1 MLENLHVKN
10 FAIIDEID
18 VDFGPHL
25 NILTGETGAGKSIL
39 IGSVNIVLGARVS
52 PEMIGRYG
60 DSALV
65 EAVFHVESQSARE
78 KIRDCGVE
86 PEKGEIII
94 SRQHNGKPQC
104 EQNKRRDGAGKYD
117 PGYFRIS
124 HRHSRTA

>member
-65 EAVFHVESQSARE
+65 EAVFHVESQSAR
-78 KIRDCGVE
+78 KKNKGLWRRTGRRRDYYF
-86 PEKGEIII
+86 
-94 SRQHNGKPQC
+94 QAHNGKPQC

>member
-86 PEKGEIII
+86 PEEGEIII
-94 SRQHNGKPQC
+94 SRRGKPQC
-104 EQNKRRDGAGKYD
+104 EQNKGRDGAGKYD

-124 HRHSRTA
+124 DRHSRTA